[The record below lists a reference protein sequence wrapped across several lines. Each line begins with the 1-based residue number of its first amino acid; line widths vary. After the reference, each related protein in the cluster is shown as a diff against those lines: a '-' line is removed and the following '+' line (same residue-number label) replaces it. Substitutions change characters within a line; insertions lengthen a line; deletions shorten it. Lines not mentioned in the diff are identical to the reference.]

1 MANTDRHWTN
11 FGVVRHADNLEF
23 LEMMPIFDTGSSL
36 WHQTPDYA
44 IGKEPVYGKM
54 LRIPLEQHLRY
65 VKDPSFLEFSKLKD
79 FAGRIR
85 EIFALSQAMA
95 ESRSAIICDE
105 FQRRVKEMDRYLAA
119 KQPMVEVKAAGK
131 IIAAGRDTVTV
142 ESK

>member
-1 MANTDRHWTN
+1 
-11 FGVVRHADNLEF
+11 
-23 LEMMPIFDTGSSL
+23 
-36 WHQTPDYA
+36 
-44 IGKEPVYGKM
+44 M

-119 KQPMVEVKAAGK
+119 KQPMVEVKAAEK